1 MANLNVV
8 TIAGNIGTEPEY
20 RAFESGAMK
29 TTFSLAVNSWNKK
42 AEKEEVNWISVE
54 TFNKLGEYLK
64 KGMKV
69 CVSGS
74 LVASVYA
81 KDDGTK
87 VKRVY
92 VLAKTIELMQ
102 QKKDGET
109 APTSTP
115 EATATA
121 TEDLGGNADY
131 PEDENTVLEAE
142 YSSIPDEISE
152 NEIPF

>member
-8 TIAGNIGTEPEY
+8 TLAGRIGTEPEY

-29 TTFSLAVNSWNKK
+29 TSFSLAVNSWNKK
-42 AEKEEVNWISVE
+42 EEKEQVNWISVE

-87 VKRVY
+87 IKRVY
-92 VLAKTIELMQ
+92 VLAKNIELMQ

-109 APTSTP
+109 APQ
-115 EATATA
+115 AQV
-121 TEDLGGNADY
+121 EDLGGNSDY
-131 PEDENTVLEAE
+131 PEDENT
-142 YSSIPDEISE
+142 IPEVDEISE
-152 NEIPF
+152 DKIPF

>member
-92 VLAKTIELMQ
+92 VLAKTIETMQ
-102 QKKDGET
+102 PKKEGGEQ
-109 APTSTP
+109 AQAQPQS
-115 EATATA
+115 
-121 TEDLGGNADY
+121 EDLGCNADY

-152 NEIPF
+152 DEIPFN

>member
-42 AEKEEVNWISVE
+42 AEKEEVNWISIE

-92 VLAKTIELMQ
+92 VLAKTIETMQ
-102 QKKDGET
+102 PKKEGGEQT
-109 APTSTP
+109 QAQPQS
-115 EATATA
+115 
-121 TEDLGGNADY
+121 EDLGCNADY
-131 PEDENTVLEAE
+131 PEDENTDLTNDN
-142 YSSIPDEISE
+142 IPEIDES
-152 NEIPF
+152 EIPF

>member
-20 RAFESGAMK
+20 RTFESGAMK

-92 VLAKTIELMQ
+92 VLAKTIETMQ
-102 QKKDGET
+102 PKKEGGEQLQPQAQT
-109 APTSTP
+109 QTQPQP
-115 EATATA
+115 
-121 TEDLGGNADY
+121 EDLGCNADY
-131 PEDENTVLEAE
+131 PEDENTIPEADDN
-142 YSSIPDEISE
+142 IPEIDESQ
-152 NEIPF
+152 IPF

>member
-92 VLAKTIELMQ
+92 VLAKTIETMQ
-102 QKKDGET
+102 PKKEGGEQPQT
-109 APTSTP
+109 QAQPQP
-115 EATATA
+115 
-121 TEDLGGNADY
+121 EDLGCNADY
-131 PEDENTVLEAE
+131 PEDENTDLTDDN
-142 YSSIPDEISE
+142 IPEIDESQ
-152 NEIPF
+152 IPF

>member
-42 AEKEEVNWISVE
+42 AEKEEVNWITVE

-92 VLAKTIELMQ
+92 VLAKTIETMQ
-102 QKKDGET
+102 LKKEGGEQAQT
-109 APTSTP
+109 QTQP
-115 EATATA
+115 
-121 TEDLGGNADY
+121 EDLGCNADY
-131 PEDENTVLEAE
+131 PEDENTIPEA
-142 YSSIPDEISE
+142 DEISE
-152 NEIPF
+152 DEIPFN

>member
-8 TIAGNIGTEPEY
+8 TLAGNIGTAPEY

-29 TTFSLAVNSWNKK
+29 TSFSLAVNSWNKK
-42 AEKEEVNWISVE
+42 EEKEQVNWISVE

-87 VKRVY
+87 IKRVY
-92 VLAKTIELMQ
+92 VLAKNIELMQ

-109 APTSTP
+109 APQ
-115 EATATA
+115 AQV
-121 TEDLGGNADY
+121 EDLGGNSDY
-131 PEDENTVLEAE
+131 PEDENTDLTDDN
-142 YSSIPDEISE
+142 IPEIDESQ
-152 NEIPF
+152 IPF

>member
-64 KGMKV
+64 
-69 CVSGS
+69 
-74 LVASVYA
+74 
-81 KDDGTK
+81 
-87 VKRVY
+87 RV
-92 VLAKTIELMQ
+92 
-102 QKKDGET
+102 
-109 APTSTP
+109 
-115 EATATA
+115 
-121 TEDLGGNADY
+121 
-131 PEDENTVLEAE
+131 
-142 YSSIPDEISE
+142 
-152 NEIPF
+152 

>member
-8 TIAGNIGTEPEY
+8 TLAGNIGTEPEY

-29 TTFSLAVNSWNKK
+29 TSFSLAVNSWNKK
-42 AEKEEVNWISVE
+42 EKKEQVNWISIE
-54 TFNKLGEYLK
+54 IFNKLGEYLK

-92 VLAKTIELMQ
+92 VLAKNIELMQ
-102 QKKDGET
+102 QKKDRET
-109 APTSTP
+109 SPAQ
-115 EATATA
+115 AQV
-121 TEDLGGNADY
+121 EDLGGNSDY
-131 PEDENTVLEAE
+131 PEDENTVIDD
-142 YSSIPDEISE
+142 YSSIPDE
-152 NEIPF
+152 NDIPF

>member
-1 MANLNVV
+1 MSNLNVV
-8 TIAGNIGTEPEY
+8 TIAGICGNNPEY

-29 TTFSLAVNSWNKK
+29 TSFSLAVNSWNKK
-42 AEKEEVNWISVE
+42 EEKEQVNWISVE

-87 VKRVY
+87 IKRVY
-92 VLAKTIELMQ
+92 VLAKNIELMQ

-109 APTSTP
+109 APQ
-115 EATATA
+115 AQV
-121 TEDLGGNADY
+121 EDLGGNSDY
-131 PEDENTVLEAE
+131 PEDENTDLTDDN
-142 YSSIPDEISE
+142 IPEIDESQ
-152 NEIPF
+152 IPF

>member
-74 LVASVYA
+74 LVASVYT

-92 VLAKTIELMQ
+92 VLAKTIETMQ
-102 QKKDGET
+102 QKKEGGEQSQAQT
-109 APTSTP
+109 QAQPQP
-115 EATATA
+115 
-121 TEDLGGNADY
+121 EDLGCNADY
-131 PEDENTVLEAE
+131 PEDENTIPEA
-142 YSSIPDEISE
+142 DDISE
-152 NEIPF
+152 DEIPF